1 MSKEQKVFIK
11 ALLVLIFWLAVAFLI
26 VAEPAFGIVGA
37 LIGLVSLVWNKIK
50 HKPIVTF
57 RMKR

>member
-1 MSKEQKVFIK
+1 MSKEQRVFIK
-11 ALLVLIFWLAVAFLI
+11 ALLGLIFWLAVAFLI
-26 VAEPAFGIVGA
+26 VVEPAFGIVGA

-57 RMKR
+57 KIRR

>member
-11 ALLVLIFWLAVAFLI
+11 ALLGLVFWLAVAFLI
-26 VAEPAFGIVGA
+26 VVEPAFGIVGA

-57 RMKR
+57 KIKR